1 VILRN
6 ALSGRLPSFE
16 SLRPGW
22 ILTTGSLII
31 TTVLWIA
38 GRLVDEIPT
47 DFWLWRALSQLTIL
61 WSVTLMAIA
70 MLSVVCAHALEPV
83 FGGLDR
89 SVRFHRILGPK
100 SSNSASRQS
109 QAETRLRSGLSTGRI
124 KIVDGNSKAIIGFSL
139 TLLASTMLHFR

>member
-6 ALSGRLPSFE
+6 ALSRRLLSFE

-38 GRLVDEIPT
+38 GRLADEIPT
-47 DFWLWRALSQLTIL
+47 DFWPWRALSQLTIL

-109 QAETRLRSGLSTGRI
+109 QAETRLRSGLSTGRYQD
-124 KIVDGNSKAIIGFSL
+124 VDGNSKAIIGFSL

>member
-1 VILRN
+1 MILRN
-6 ALSGRLPSFE
+6 ALSRRLLSFE

-38 GRLVDEIPT
+38 GRLADEIPT
-47 DFWLWRALSQLTIL
+47 DFWPWRALSQLTIL
-61 WSVTLMAIA
+61 GSVTLMAIV
-70 MLSVVCAHALEPV
+70 MLSVSRAHALV
-83 FGGLDR
+83 FGRLDR

-109 QAETRLRSGLSTGRI
+109 QAETRLRSGLSTGRYQD
-124 KIVDGNSKAIIGFSL
+124 VDGNSKAIIGFSL